1 MKSMKQFAIILMF
14 SFIGEALHALI
25 PLPVPASIYGIIL
38 LFLALERKWIEL
50 RDIHGIVVFLI
61 QIMPILFVPAA
72 VGLIKSWPILKPAI
86 VPYLV
91 ITVLSTIAVMAV
103 TGRVTQMILR
113 LGGDGQEK
121 QYIRK

>member
-1 MKSMKQFAIILMF
+1 MKSMKQFAIILLF

-25 PLPVPASIYGIIL
+25 PLPVPASIYGIVL
-38 LFLALERKWIEL
+38 LFLALERKWILL

-72 VGLIKSWPILKPAI
+72 AGLIKSWSVLQPAL

-91 ITVLSTIAVMAV
+91 ITAGSTVAVMVV
-103 TGRVTQMILR
+103 TGWVTQGL
-113 LGGDGQEK
+113 
-121 QYIRK
+121 IRRGRK

>member
-14 SFIGEALHALI
+14 SFIGEAFHALI
-25 PLPVPASIYGIIL
+25 PMPVPASIYGIIL
-38 LFLALERKWIEL
+38 LFIALERKWIEL

-72 VGLIKSWPILKPAI
+72 VGLIKSWPILRPAI
-86 VPYLV
+86 IPYLV
-91 ITVLSTIAVMAV
+91 ITVLSTVAVMAV

-113 LGGDGQEK
+113 LGGDSPEK
-121 QYIRK
+121 

>member
-1 MKSMKQFAIILMF
+1 MKQFAIILMF